1 MKRIILSLLAIAS
14 ACVLFGDDAPHWIG
28 LDTTLRDAQPWVAPV
43 SASFAQSLDTRI
55 MSYEVSES
63 GRITGRPLQGF
74 LVFVK

>member
-1 MKRIILSLLAIAS
+1 MKRMALGLLAIAS

-63 GRITGRPLQGF
+63 GRITGRPLQGL
-74 LVFVK
+74 LVVVK